1 MRFRRPLAAPP
12 VDSATP
18 VCSRERDS
26 VTCGD
31 LRRICGARRGS
42 VVTRVEIECAV
53 NKVIPQTCPGES
65 SISRK
70 CQEVT
75 ASTKPRALAIAWH
88 HGSASCE
95 QQSHGVPHPPP
106 RATARRRVPRFTR
119 SSPRPTPSHAAH
131 LRLNVRFARCPP
143 RPKARTVPPLRW
155 RGSCGRAT
163 EASIHHPLQEAESE
177 HTAASL
183 VPQLSSTHIFL
194 LFAASRRALD
204 LAGVPILSTP

>member
-1 MRFRRPLAAPP
+1 
-12 VDSATP
+12 
-18 VCSRERDS
+18 
-26 VTCGD
+26 
-31 LRRICGARRGS
+31 
-42 VVTRVEIECAV
+42 VTRIEIECAV
-53 NKVIPQTCPGES
+53 NKAIPQTCPGES

-70 CQEVT
+70 CQEAT
-75 ASTKPRALAIAWH
+75 ATTRPEAWLRIFRASKSRRPVPTSPRNRAPASQPIRAVPAEALP
-88 HGSASCE
+88 
-95 QQSHGVPHPPP
+95 SHAAHLRLSRFARCPP
-106 RATARRRVPRFTR
+106 RPTPSHAAHLRLNVRFARCPL
-119 SSPRPTPSHAAH
+119 RPTPSHAAH